1 MQYVQHKRST
11 HTRDRSQALRALRSE
26 LQRIGGRRHRHV
38 GAEELTYE
46 DIRDAWVADAI
57 ATGKRSVR
65 RGTIKTGP
73 LDRFFGGWRVSD
85 FSVADLKR
93 YRAEGLAQG
102 KSQSTLNRHMAA
114 LRRMF
119 KLAVQNEL
127 LTLAEIPAYFPQ
139 MKESRKAVNP
149 VYIDK
154 QQYKKLC
161 GALPEPLRSAFVV
174 CYWTAMRVHEMMRL
188 RWKDVDGRVIHLG
201 ITKTGEPRD
210 VFLPSD
216 FKLCAG
222 KPDDLVFPLDPELYL
237 DHWKKVCVRVG
248 VGQWVCSACGASCK
262 GQVCPEHGKR
272 RLKALRYVGPLLKH
286 TRHTAVRNMADT
298 GADESRIMAIS
309 GHVTRSTFDRYN
321 IGKQGDLDL
330 MRQRL
335 EGLNKTQSGVNRS
348 KRK

>member
-1 MQYVQHKRST
+1 MSRKARYGDGYLRKQGDIWYIRFREVVRKPDGSMQYVQHKKST

-26 LQRIGGRRHRHV
+26 LQRIGGRRRRHV

-149 VYIDK
+149 VYVDK

-161 GALPEPLRSAFVV
+161 DALHDPLRSAFVV
-174 CYWTAMRVHEMMRL
+174 CYWTAMRVHEMMCL
-188 RWKDVDGRVIHLG
+188 RWKDVDGKVIHLG

-216 FKLCAG
+216 FELRASQ
-222 KPDDLVFPLDPELYL
+222 PNDLVFPLPDSYL
-237 DHWKKVCVRVG
+237 DDFKKVCVDLG
-248 VGQWVCSACGASCK
+248 IAHWVCRCGANCSK
-262 GQVCPEHGKR
+262 DRVCPAHGKR
-272 RLKALRYVGPLLKH
+272 PYKVLGYVGPTPEAYPAH
-286 TRHTAVRNMADT
+286 GCTEH
-298 GADESRIMAIS
+298 G
-309 GHVTRSTFDRYN
+309 
-321 IGKQGDLDL
+321 
-330 MRQRL
+330 
-335 EGLNKTQSGVNRS
+335 
-348 KRK
+348 